1 MDIERAGESPL
12 TLNPVIGI
20 SREDLVRAGLS
31 VAREL
36 LLQPATAIRQ
46 ALGFWQKEVDVVF
59 GVSRL
64 APAKRDARFADPSYR
79 KPIFRIPL
87 QSWLAL
93 EKTLQEWV
101 DEVGFDALERER
113 ARFLAQLVADALAPS
128 NFLLGNPSALRKA
141 RATRGWSLLRGLRHF
156 ARDLVW
162 NAGMPSQVDTSAFRV
177 GGNIATT
184 EGAVVH
190 RDPILELIQ
199 YRPRGATVAA
209 RPILIVPPQINK
221 FYVYDL
227 GAEKSMVRY
236 LLERGFQ
243 VFMVSWRNP
252 TAEHRD
258 WGLEDYVDAIE
269 RALGATSAI
278 SASRDVHTVGACAG
292 GITLAAALGHL
303 AAKDALDCVAS
314 LTLMVNVLDVRRD
327 DSVMGL
333 FATDQVIEAARR
345 NSARKGVLD
354 GRDTA
359 RVFNWMRPNDLI
371 WNYVAASYLH
381 GDPLPTFDIL
391 YWNNDTT
398 RLPARLHGDFLD
410 FFKHNALASP
420 GRLKIHGLPITL
432 GKVTRPV
439 FIVGGTTDHITP
451 WRACYRSTGLFGG
464 ERTFVLSS
472 AGHIQSLINPPGP
485 SKRKF
490 YTNPECGPDADLW
503 RANATEHE
511 GSWWPYWADWLHPA
525 GAREKDAPAG
535 LGDADHP
542 VLCAAPGSYV
552 HE

>member
-1 MDIERAGESPL
+1 MDIERAEESTL
-12 TLNPVIGI
+12 TLNPVIGL
-20 SREDLVRAGLS
+20 SREDLARAGLS

-36 LLQPATAIRQ
+36 LLQPAIAIRQ

-64 APAKRDARFADPSYR
+64 APAARDARFADPSYR
-79 KPIFRIPL
+79 SAVFRTPL
-87 QSWLAL
+87 QTWLAF

-101 DEVGFDALERER
+101 DEVGFNPLERER
-113 ARFLAQLVADALAPS
+113 ARFLAQLVADAVAPS
-128 NFLLGNPSALRKA
+128 NFLLGSPSALRKA

-162 NAGMPSQVDTSAFRV
+162 NGGMPSQVDTSAFRV
-177 GGNIATT
+177 GDNIATT

-199 YRPRGATVAA
+199 YRPLRATVSK

-227 GAEKSMVRY
+227 EPEKSMVRY

-258 WGLEDYVDAIE
+258 WGLENYVDAIE
-269 RALGATSAI
+269 RALAATSAI
-278 SASRDVHTVGACAG
+278 SVSRDVHTVGACAG

-303 AAKDALDCVAS
+303 AAKDALDRVAS

-327 DSVMGL
+327 DSIMGL
-333 FATDQVIEAARR
+333 FATDQAIEAARKR
-345 NSARKGVLD
+345 SARKGVLD

-371 WNYVAASYLH
+371 WNYVATSYLH
-381 GDPLPTFDIL
+381 GDPLPAFDIL

-398 RLPARLHGDFLD
+398 RLPARLHGDFLN
-410 FFKHNALASP
+410 FFKHGALASP
-420 GRLKIHGLPITL
+420 GRLSIHGLPIDL
-432 GKVTRPV
+432 GKMTRPV
-439 FIVGGTTDHITP
+439 FIVGGSTDHITP
-451 WRACYRSTGLFGG
+451 WRACYRSTSLFGG

-472 AGHIQSLINPPGP
+472 AGHIQALINPPGP

-490 YTNPECGPDADLW
+490 YTNPECGPDADHW
-503 RANATEHE
+503 RANATEHQ

-525 GAREKDAPAG
+525 GAGEMDAPST
-535 LGDADHP
+535 LGGADHP
-542 VLCAAPGSYV
+542 ILCAAPGTYV

>member
-1 MDIERAGESPL
+1 MDIERAGEGAV
-12 TLNPVIGI
+12 TLNPVIGL

-31 VAREL
+31 VVREL
-36 LLQPATAIRQ
+36 LRQPAIATRQ
-46 ALGFWQKEVDVVF
+46 VLGLWQKGVDVVF
-59 GVSRL
+59 GESRL
-64 APAKRDARFADPSYR
+64 TPAKKDARFADPSYR
-79 KPIFRIPL
+79 TPIFRIPL
-87 QSWLAL
+87 QSWLAF

-141 RATRGWSLLRGLRHF
+141 RDTRGASLLRGLRHF
-156 ARDLVW
+156 ARDLVR
-162 NAGMPSQVDTSAFRV
+162 NGGMPSQVDTSAFRV

-199 YRPRGATVAA
+199 YRPLRARVSA

-227 GAEKSMVRY
+227 EPEKSMVRY
-236 LLERGFQ
+236 LLGRGFQ

-258 WGLEDYVDAIE
+258 WGLENYVDAIE
-269 RALGATSAI
+269 RALEATSAI
-278 SASRDVHTVGACAG
+278 SGSRDVHTVGACAG

-303 AAKDALDCVAS
+303 AAKDALDRVAS

-327 DSVMGL
+327 DSIMGL
-333 FATDQVIEAARR
+333 FATDQAIEAARKR
-345 NSARKGVLD
+345 SERKGVLD

-398 RLPARLHGDFLD
+398 RLPARLHGDFLN
-410 FFKHNALASP
+410 FFKHGALASP
-420 GRLKIHGLPITL
+420 GRLSIHGLPIDL
-432 GKVTRPV
+432 GKMTRPV
-439 FIVGGTTDHITP
+439 FIVGGSTDHITP
-451 WRACYRSTGLFGG
+451 WRACYRSTSLFGG

-490 YTNPECGPDADLW
+490 YTNPECGPDADVW
-503 RANATEHE
+503 RANATERE
-511 GSWWPYWADWLHPA
+511 GSWWPCWADWLHPA

-535 LGDADHP
+535 LGDAQHP
-542 VLCAAPGSYV
+542 ALCAAPGTYV

>member
-1 MDIERAGESPL
+1 MDIERAEESTL
-12 TLNPVIGI
+12 TLNPVIGL
-20 SREDLVRAGLS
+20 SREDLARAGLS

-36 LLQPATAIRQ
+36 LLQPAIAIRQ

-64 APAKRDARFADPSYR
+64 APAARDARFADPSYR
-79 KPIFRIPL
+79 SAVFRTPL
-87 QSWLAL
+87 QTWLAF

-101 DEVGFDALERER
+101 DEVGFNPLERER
-113 ARFLAQLVADALAPS
+113 ARFLAQLVADAVAPS
-128 NFLLGNPSALRKA
+128 NFLVGSPSALRKA

-162 NAGMPSQVDTSAFRV
+162 NGGMPSQVDTSAFRV
-177 GGNIATT
+177 GDNIATT

-199 YRPRGATVAA
+199 YRPLRATVSQ

-227 GAEKSMVRY
+227 EPEKSMVRY

-258 WGLEDYVDAIE
+258 WGLENYVDAIE
-269 RALGATSAI
+269 RALAATSAI
-278 SASRDVHTVGACAG
+278 SVSRDVHAVGACAG

-303 AAKDALDCVAS
+303 AAKDALDRVAS

-327 DSVMGL
+327 DSIMGL
-333 FATDQVIEAARR
+333 FATDQAIEAARKR
-345 NSARKGVLD
+345 SARKGVLD

-359 RVFNWMRPNDLI
+359 RVFNWMRPNDLV
-371 WNYVAASYLH
+371 WNYVVASYLH
-381 GDPLPTFDIL
+381 GDPLPAFDIL

-398 RLPARLHGDFLD
+398 RLPARLHGDFLN
-410 FFKHNALASP
+410 FFKHGALASP
-420 GRLKIHGLPITL
+420 GRLSIHGLPIDL
-432 GKVTRPV
+432 GKMTRPV
-439 FIVGGTTDHITP
+439 FIVGGSTDHITP
-451 WRACYRSTGLFGG
+451 WRACYRSTSLFGG

-472 AGHIQSLINPPGP
+472 AGHIQALINPPGP

-490 YTNPECGPDADLW
+490 YTNPECGPDADHW
-503 RANATEHE
+503 RANATEHQ
-511 GSWWPYWADWLHPA
+511 GSWWPYWADWLQPTGA
-525 GAREKDAPAG
+525 GEMDAPST
-535 LGDADHP
+535 LGGADHP
-542 VLCAAPGSYV
+542 ILCAAPGTYV

>member
-1 MDIERAGESPL
+1 MDIEGTGESTL
-12 TLNPVIGI
+12 TLNPVIGL

-36 LLQPATAIRQ
+36 LLQPAIAIRQ
-46 ALGFWQKEVDVVF
+46 VLGFWQKEVDVVF

-64 APAKRDARFADPSYR
+64 APAPRDARFADPSYR
-79 KPIFRIPL
+79 SAVFRTPL
-87 QSWLAL
+87 QTWLAL

-101 DEVGFDALERER
+101 DEVGFNPLERER
-113 ARFLAQLVADALAPS
+113 ARFLAQLVADAVAPS
-128 NFLLGNPSALRKA
+128 NFLLGSPSALRKA

-162 NAGMPSQVDTSAFRV
+162 NGGMPSQVDTSAFRV
-177 GGNIATT
+177 GDNIATT

-199 YRPRGATVAA
+199 YRPLRATVSQ
-209 RPILIVPPQINK
+209 RPILMVPPQINK

-227 GAEKSMVRY
+227 EPEKSMVRY

-269 RALGATSAI
+269 RALAATSAI
-278 SASRDVHTVGACAG
+278 SVSRDVHTVGACAG

-303 AAKDALDCVAS
+303 AAKDALDRVAS

-327 DSVMGL
+327 DSIMGL
-333 FATDQVIEAARR
+333 FATDQAIEAARKR
-345 NSARKGVLD
+345 SARKGVLD

-371 WNYVAASYLH
+371 WNYAAASYLH
-381 GDPLPTFDIL
+381 GDPLPAFDIL

-398 RLPARLHGDFLD
+398 RLPARLHGDFLN
-410 FFKHNALASP
+410 FFKHGALASP
-420 GRLKIHGLPITL
+420 GRLSIHGLPIDL
-432 GKVTRPV
+432 GKMTRPV
-439 FIVGGTTDHITP
+439 FIVGGSTDHITP
-451 WRACYRSTGLFGG
+451 WRACYRSTSLFGG

-472 AGHIQSLINPPGP
+472 AGHIQALINPPGP

-490 YTNPECGPDADLW
+490 YTNPECGPDADYW
-503 RANATEHE
+503 RANATEHQ
-511 GSWWPYWADWLHPA
+511 GSWWPYWADWLQPTGA
-525 GAREKDAPAG
+525 GEMDAPST
-535 LGDADHP
+535 LGGADHP
-542 VLCAAPGSYV
+542 ILCAAPGTYV

>member
-1 MDIERAGESPL
+1 MDIERAEESTL
-12 TLNPVIGI
+12 TLNPVIGL

-31 VAREL
+31 VVREL
-36 LLQPATAIRQ
+36 LRQPAIAIRQ

-59 GVSRL
+59 GESRL
-64 APAKRDARFADPSYR
+64 TPANKDARFADPSYR
-79 KPIFRIPL
+79 TPTFRIPL
-87 QSWLAL
+87 QSWLAF
-93 EKTLQEWV
+93 EKTLHEWV

-128 NFLLGNPSALRKA
+128 NFLPSNPSALRKA
-141 RATRGWSLLRGLRHF
+141 RDTRGASLLRGLRHF
-156 ARDLVW
+156 ARDMVR
-162 NAGMPSQVDTSAFRV
+162 NGGMPSQVDTSAFRV

-199 YRPRGATVAA
+199 YRPLCKTVAT
-209 RPILIVPPQINK
+209 RPILVVPPQINK

-227 GAEKSMVRY
+227 AAEKSMVRF

-252 TAEHRD
+252 TAEHCD

-269 RALGATSAI
+269 RALAATCAI
-278 SASRDVHTVGACAG
+278 SGSQHVHTVGACAG
-292 GITLAAALGHL
+292 GITLAATLGYL
-303 AAKDALDCVAS
+303 AAKGALDPVAS

-333 FATDQVIEAARR
+333 FATDQAIEAARR
-345 NSARKGVLD
+345 LSARKGVLD

-371 WNYVAASYLH
+371 WSYVAASYLH
-381 GDPLPTFDIL
+381 GDPLPSFDIL

-410 FFKHNALASP
+410 FFKHNTLASP
-420 GRLKIHGLPITL
+420 GRLRIHGVPIDL

-490 YTNPECGPDADLW
+490 YTNSECGPDADLW
-503 RANATEHE
+503 RASATEHQ
-511 GSWWPYWADWLHPA
+511 GSWWPYWADWLQPA
-525 GAREKDAPAG
+525 GVREKAAPAT

-542 VLCAAPGSYV
+542 VLCAAPGTYV